1 VAGNPHLQ
9 FLWEDF
15 PVPSCPMQEQPQE
28 TTPRGYTM
36 EHYSKAGTL
45 MSGIVKPMSSLTSKN
60 LLDTFT
66 KNLPKPFGYWEI
78 THFQE

>member
-1 VAGNPHLQ
+1 
-9 FLWEDF
+9 
-15 PVPSCPMQEQPQE
+15 MQEQPQE